1 MVITMGVNALIGE
14 SMLAYLIKTI
24 KELLTSK
31 KKIGIFAAAFLLV
44 GALALTASGN
54 EEKPVKETPNINIGV
69 VDNDNSVYSSLI
81 LNYFKNTESV
91 TNFANITLDSE
102 EKMKKLFNEGK
113 LLAYLVI
120 PPDFAN
126 SLMGTDYVAIDVVM
140 NTSNL
145 MYSVLLKNM
154 LDSYGTYITNVQLV
168 CGGLYHLGRDQGM
181 SSEKSNQMNIDTSI
195 ELVKLALN
203 KDRFF
208 DKIEVTSIPSTPV
221 LQYYLW
227 AVLALLIIL
236 TATLSGGQFLKERQ
250 LGTYER
256 LRIAG
261 HSVRSIV
268 LMILIVNS
276 VLWIICFNLL
286 LPVIV
291 QIVQLNVSS
300 ELYLYVSL
308 CILLANACFLLVSIF
323 CRSNQQYSILCTFGL
338 MLISVIGGVLI
349 PISFLPERFLV
360 YSRMTPTYHMIRELI
375 SFVKGNNST
384 NLIAFALATLLVV
397 IAIYV
402 ISCYILFKQRE
413 TRRGEIG

>member
-1 MVITMGVNALIGE
+1 
-14 SMLAYLIKTI
+14 MLAYLIKTI

-31 KKIGIFAAAFLLV
+31 KNISIFAAAVLLV
-44 GALALTASGN
+44 GALALTASGD
-54 EEKPVKETPNINIGV
+54 EEKPIKEKPNIDIGV

-102 EKMKKLFNEGK
+102 VNMKKLFEEGK

-126 SLMGTDYVAIDVVM
+126 SLMGADYVAIDVVM
-140 NTSNL
+140 NTSNV

-168 CGGLYHLGRDQGM
+168 SGGLYHLGIDMGM
-181 SSEKSNQMNIDTSI
+181 SSEKRNQMNIDTSL

-203 KDRFF
+203 RDRFF
-208 DKIEVTSIPSTPV
+208 DKTEVLSIPSTPV

-227 AVLALLIIL
+227 AVLALMILL
-236 TATLSGGQFLKERQ
+236 TATLSGSRFLKERQ

-268 LMILIVNS
+268 LIILIVNS
-276 VLWIICFNLL
+276 LLWVICFNLL

-291 QIVQLNVSS
+291 DLMQLNIST
-300 ELYLYVSL
+300 ELYLYVNL

-323 CRSNQQYSILCTFGL
+323 CRNNQQYSIICTFGL

-360 YSRMTPTYHMIRELI
+360 FSRMTPTYHMIQDMI
-375 SFVKGNNST
+375 KFVKGANSR
-384 NLIAFALATLLVV
+384 NLIAFAMVTLVV
-397 IAIYV
+397 VVSLYG
-402 ISCYILFKQRE
+402 ISCYVLFRQRE